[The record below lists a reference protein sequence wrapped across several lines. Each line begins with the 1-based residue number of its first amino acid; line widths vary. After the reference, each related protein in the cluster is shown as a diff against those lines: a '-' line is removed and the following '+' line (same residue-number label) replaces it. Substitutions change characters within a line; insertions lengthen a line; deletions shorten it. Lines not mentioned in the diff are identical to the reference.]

1 MAISN
6 TMQFK
11 IKTLIDITETNARFN
26 KTDPAWQQQQN
37 FLTVLQTIGLRTNP
51 TSVSVTVDKLP
62 VKYLDFGTAYKGYHN
77 VWTMLFSIEAVDS
90 TSVEI
95 LENDINNVPV
105 INKLDETIDF
115 LQSVFKTK
123 DQEFKNIIFKYV
135 DNND

>member
-1 MAISN
+1 
-6 TMQFK
+6 
-11 IKTLIDITETNARFN
+11 
-26 KTDPAWQQQQN
+26 
-37 FLTVLQTIGLRTNP
+37 
-51 TSVSVTVDKLP
+51 
-62 VKYLDFGTAYKGYHN
+62 
-77 VWTMLFSIEAVDS
+77 MLFSIEAVDS